1 MRESNRILTVYEGDM
16 KNVVIP
22 AGTRMIRGEEIA
34 FGTEFEEEDERLW
47 HRRVNA
53 PFSRNNTIETVT
65 MDDSVTVI
73 GPKAFEHCAN
83 LRSIRLSEN
92 LEVIGLSAFLGCVSL
107 KEIHLPHSLRR
118 VDSWA
123 FGLCCFDKVTYDGT
137 LLEADKVLQYGSD
150 FCTKVLVTKDAVVNF
165 QGGKY
170 YLDDYHFPGTEEM
183 WKKEYSNHWLNR
195 RARRI
200 HTIEG
205 KVIENIQ

>member
-1 MRESNRILTVYEGDM
+1 MKKNSSILAVYDGDM

-22 AGTRMIRGEEIA
+22 AGTRMIKGEEIA
-34 FGTEFEEEDERLW
+34 YGTEFEEEDKRLW
-47 HRRVNA
+47 NRRVKA
-53 PFSRNNTIETVT
+53 PFSRNNTIETVS
-65 MDDSVTVI
+65 MDDSVIVI
-73 GPKAFEHCAN
+73 GPKACEHCAN
-83 LRSIRLSEN
+83 LRSIRLSAN
-92 LEVIGLSAFLGCVSL
+92 LEVICLSAFLGCKSL
-107 KEIHLPHSLRR
+107 KEIHLPHSLKR
-118 VDSWA
+118 VDDWA
-123 FGLCCFDKVTYDGT
+123 FGLCRFDKATYDGT

-183 WKKEYSNHWLNR
+183 WKKEYGNHWLNR